1 MGRVELWSKQYL
13 ACLNLS
19 DKRPTLLYAHR
30 CSLKYQ
36 DHLRGASVSSDLFG
50 SSSCF
55 FSEASSLFCDQKKNN
70 RSPNNEQLGLQ
81 IKKPANAARQYIRLI
96 VENFEKVAPQFLY
109 EPALQSEFARLQSY
123 MYSSLISYE
132 AAILPKACSLVDATC
147 SLKWLYF
154 TLEIA

>member
-19 DKRPTLLYAHR
+19 DKRPTLLYVHR

-36 DHLRGASVSSDLFG
+36 GHLRGASVSSDLFG

-70 RSPNNEQLGLQ
+70 RSPNNEQLELQ

-96 VENFEKVAPQFLY
+96 VENFENVAPQFLC
-109 EPALQSEFARLQSY
+109 AWARATEWICEVAKLHVFF
-123 MYSSLISYE
+123 SYE